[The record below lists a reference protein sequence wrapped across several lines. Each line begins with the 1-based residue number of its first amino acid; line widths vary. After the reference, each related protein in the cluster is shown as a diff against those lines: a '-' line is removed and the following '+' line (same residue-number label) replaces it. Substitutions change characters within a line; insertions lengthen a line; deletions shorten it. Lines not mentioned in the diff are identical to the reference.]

1 MKKHFKTYYMPKQKT
16 NFKPGQYYYL
26 SNVGNTGDHIFD
38 GAENHVYFK
47 ENLLKKLNELVEVIA
62 WGLVSNQYHLIIR
75 IRSQYHLRKH
85 LEKKIGG
92 QMRRVT
98 AHHYSRLISNC
109 LSGFLSGYARAFNQ
123 MYRRKGSLFREQFE
137 KIELKTRD
145 EVVLFTNAVLVMDK
159 QMKKGDKENKINASM
174 TGISRDYKS
183 DADVVWES
191 WLKPINEQKV
201 ATMIRKSKTMNITRS
216 DEILNQVEEEIK
228 YREIDIEKMIKEA
241 GGRKTDKRLKEIWG
255 RRGEKYW
262 EKVIELRVKLLA
274 EKLMLR

>member
-1 MKKHFKTYYMPKQKT
+1 
-16 NFKPGQYYYL
+16 
-26 SNVGNTGDHIFD
+26 
-38 GAENHVYFK
+38 
-47 ENLLKKLNELVEVIA
+47 
-62 WGLVSNQYHLIIR
+62 
-75 IRSQYHLRKH
+75 
-85 LEKKIGG
+85 
-92 QMRRVT
+92 
-98 AHHYSRLISNC
+98 
-109 LSGFLSGYARAFNQ
+109 
-123 MYRRKGSLFREQFE
+123 
-137 KIELKTRD
+137 
-145 EVVLFTNAVLVMDK
+145 
-159 QMKKGDKENKINASM
+159 M